1 MNNQYFKLINNLDT
15 LGLIE
20 IKNSIDN
27 VIERVNNEELNFT
40 DALYELTE
48 RELSFQKERAKVA
61 LIKVANFPFQ
71 KTFSDYDFSFQ
82 PSINKNEIIDCKY
95 LKFVE
100 NKENIIFLGP
110 PGVGKTHLATAIG
123 METALNRIST
133 YFISCHDLILQL
145 KRAHLERARSKW
157 YRYRKF
163 TKRPRAN
170 CPGALVEV
178 DTGHFY
184 HPITKKR
191 KYATSVVDVYSRMAF
206 VYFHDNMQ
214 QYHSVTAVLLAKR
227 RFGFHFDTVQT
238 DNGPEFGK
246 KFQDEIIRRGMKWRH
261 TRVRRP
267 NDNAH
272 VEKFNRTLRE
282 ECLGNYIPTRETL
295 EQT

>member
-27 VIERVNNEELNFT
+27 IIERVNNEDLNFT

-71 KTFSDYDFSFQ
+71 KTFNDYDFSFQ

-145 KRAHLERARSKW
+145 KRAHLENRLEQRLKHFTSYTVLIIDEVGYLPLDIEASNLLFQLITKRYEKKSTILTTNKNFSEWGEVFGDSVLANAILDRLLHHSKVFTIKGRS
-157 YRYRKF
+157 YRTKDIIKF
-163 TKRPRAN
+163 TEK
-170 CPGALVEV
+170 
-178 DTGHFY
+178 
-184 HPITKKR
+184 
-191 KYATSVVDVYSRMAF
+191 
-206 VYFHDNMQ
+206 
-214 QYHSVTAVLLAKR
+214 
-227 RFGFHFDTVQT
+227 
-238 DNGPEFGK
+238 
-246 KFQDEIIRRGMKWRH
+246 
-261 TRVRRP
+261 
-267 NDNAH
+267 ND
-272 VEKFNRTLRE
+272 
-282 ECLGNYIPTRETL
+282 
-295 EQT
+295 

>member
-145 KRAHLERARSKW
+145 KRAHLENRLEQRLKHFTSYTVLIIDEVGYLPLDIEASNLLFQLITKRYEKKSTILTTNKNFSEWGEVFGDSVLANAILDRLLHHSKVFTIKGRS
-157 YRYRKF
+157 YRTKDIIKF
-163 TKRPRAN
+163 TEK
-170 CPGALVEV
+170 
-178 DTGHFY
+178 
-184 HPITKKR
+184 
-191 KYATSVVDVYSRMAF
+191 
-206 VYFHDNMQ
+206 
-214 QYHSVTAVLLAKR
+214 
-227 RFGFHFDTVQT
+227 
-238 DNGPEFGK
+238 
-246 KFQDEIIRRGMKWRH
+246 
-261 TRVRRP
+261 
-267 NDNAH
+267 ND
-272 VEKFNRTLRE
+272 
-282 ECLGNYIPTRETL
+282 
-295 EQT
+295 

>member
-100 NKENIIFLGP
+100 NKENILFLGP

-145 KRAHLERARSKW
+145 KRAHLENRLEQRLKHFTSYTVLIIDEVGYLPLDIEASNLLFQLITKRYEKKSTILTTNKNFSEWGEVFGDSVLANAILDRLLHHSKVFTIKGRS
-157 YRYRKF
+157 YRTKDIIKF
-163 TKRPRAN
+163 TEK
-170 CPGALVEV
+170 
-178 DTGHFY
+178 
-184 HPITKKR
+184 
-191 KYATSVVDVYSRMAF
+191 
-206 VYFHDNMQ
+206 
-214 QYHSVTAVLLAKR
+214 
-227 RFGFHFDTVQT
+227 
-238 DNGPEFGK
+238 
-246 KFQDEIIRRGMKWRH
+246 
-261 TRVRRP
+261 
-267 NDNAH
+267 ND
-272 VEKFNRTLRE
+272 
-282 ECLGNYIPTRETL
+282 
-295 EQT
+295 

>member
-27 VIERVNNEELNFT
+27 IIERVNNEDLNFT

-71 KTFSDYDFSFQ
+71 KTFNDYDFSFQ
-82 PSINKNEIIDCKY
+82 PSINKNEIVDCKY
-95 LKFVE
+95 LKFVD

-145 KRAHLERARSKW
+145 KRAHLENRLEQRLKHFTSYTVLIIDEVGYLPLDIEASNLLFQLITKRYEKKSTILTTNKNFSEWGEVFGDSVLANAILDRLLHHSKVFTIKGRS
-157 YRYRKF
+157 YRTKDIIKF
-163 TKRPRAN
+163 TEK
-170 CPGALVEV
+170 
-178 DTGHFY
+178 
-184 HPITKKR
+184 
-191 KYATSVVDVYSRMAF
+191 
-206 VYFHDNMQ
+206 
-214 QYHSVTAVLLAKR
+214 
-227 RFGFHFDTVQT
+227 
-238 DNGPEFGK
+238 
-246 KFQDEIIRRGMKWRH
+246 
-261 TRVRRP
+261 
-267 NDNAH
+267 ND
-272 VEKFNRTLRE
+272 
-282 ECLGNYIPTRETL
+282 
-295 EQT
+295 

>member
-145 KRAHLERARSKW
+145 KRAHLENRLEQRLKHFTSYTVLIIDEVGYLPLDIEASNLLFQLIAKRYEKKSTILTTNKNFSEWGEVFGDSVLANAILDRLLHHSKVFTIKGRS
-157 YRYRKF
+157 YRTKDIIKF
-163 TKRPRAN
+163 TEK
-170 CPGALVEV
+170 
-178 DTGHFY
+178 
-184 HPITKKR
+184 
-191 KYATSVVDVYSRMAF
+191 
-206 VYFHDNMQ
+206 
-214 QYHSVTAVLLAKR
+214 
-227 RFGFHFDTVQT
+227 
-238 DNGPEFGK
+238 
-246 KFQDEIIRRGMKWRH
+246 
-261 TRVRRP
+261 
-267 NDNAH
+267 ND
-272 VEKFNRTLRE
+272 
-282 ECLGNYIPTRETL
+282 
-295 EQT
+295 

>member
-71 KTFSDYDFSFQ
+71 KTFSDYDFCFQ

-100 NKENIIFLGP
+100 NKENILFLGP

-145 KRAHLERARSKW
+145 KRAHLENRLEQRLKHFTSYTVLIIDEVGYLPLDIEASNLLFQLITKRYEKKSTILTTNKNFSEWGEVFGDSVLANAILDRLLHHSKVFTIKGRS
-157 YRYRKF
+157 YRTKDIIKF
-163 TKRPRAN
+163 TEK
-170 CPGALVEV
+170 
-178 DTGHFY
+178 
-184 HPITKKR
+184 
-191 KYATSVVDVYSRMAF
+191 
-206 VYFHDNMQ
+206 
-214 QYHSVTAVLLAKR
+214 
-227 RFGFHFDTVQT
+227 
-238 DNGPEFGK
+238 
-246 KFQDEIIRRGMKWRH
+246 
-261 TRVRRP
+261 
-267 NDNAH
+267 ND
-272 VEKFNRTLRE
+272 
-282 ECLGNYIPTRETL
+282 
-295 EQT
+295 

>member
-145 KRAHLERARSKW
+145 KRAHLENRLEQRLKHFTSYTVLIIDEVGYLPLDIEASNLL
-157 YRYRKF
+157 F
-163 TKRPRAN
+163 QLITKRYEKKSTILTTNKNFSEWGEVFGDSVLAN
-170 CPGALVEV
+170 AILDRLLHHSKVFTIKGRS
-178 DTGHFY
+178 Y
-184 HPITKKR
+184 RTK
-191 KYATSVVDVYSRMAF
+191 D
-206 VYFHDNMQ
+206 
-214 QYHSVTAVLLAKR
+214 
-227 RFGFHFDTVQT
+227 
-238 DNGPEFGK
+238 
-246 KFQDEIIRRGMKWRH
+246 IIKL
-261 TRVRRP
+261 TEK
-267 NDNAH
+267 ND
-272 VEKFNRTLRE
+272 
-282 ECLGNYIPTRETL
+282 
-295 EQT
+295 

>member
-71 KTFSDYDFSFQ
+71 KTFSDYDFCFQ

-145 KRAHLERARSKW
+145 KRAHLENRLEQRLKHFTSYTVLIIDEVGYLPLDIEASNLLFQLITKRYEKKSTILTTNKNFSEWGEVFGDSVLANAILDRLLHHSKVFTIKGRS
-157 YRYRKF
+157 YRTKDIIKF
-163 TKRPRAN
+163 TEK
-170 CPGALVEV
+170 
-178 DTGHFY
+178 
-184 HPITKKR
+184 
-191 KYATSVVDVYSRMAF
+191 
-206 VYFHDNMQ
+206 
-214 QYHSVTAVLLAKR
+214 
-227 RFGFHFDTVQT
+227 
-238 DNGPEFGK
+238 
-246 KFQDEIIRRGMKWRH
+246 
-261 TRVRRP
+261 
-267 NDNAH
+267 ND
-272 VEKFNRTLRE
+272 
-282 ECLGNYIPTRETL
+282 
-295 EQT
+295 